1 MKLGAMKLG
10 AMKLGAMKLG
20 APATMCWVVVS
31 CFAGLG
37 GILRVLWRGSWAEM
51 PLKGGGDFSI
61 VIGKHNELLFR
72 ESWR

>member
-1 MKLGAMKLG
+1 MGLVSGSEWG
-10 AMKLGAMKLG
+10 IS
-20 APATMCWVVVS
+20 WVVVS
-31 CFAGLG
+31 CFCWAR

>member
-1 MKLGAMKLG
+1 MGS
-10 AMKLGAMKLG
+10 
-20 APATMCWVVVS
+20 VS
-31 CFAGLG
+31 GLG
-37 GILRVLWRGSWAEM
+37 WLGLLGGVGFGVLGGGELFCWARGILRVVWRGSWAEM